1 MAILQI
7 KDKATD
13 EWMPIA
19 DPQTLTWDIY
29 DLDSESGGRNQLGE
43 MFRDRV
49 AIKRKLNCTWGPMEP
64 AEMAVLL
71 RAMKEV
77 FFELSFPDAYGNEEV
92 SLEEDDFRRTGTFY
106 VGDRSTPMYM
116 WNEDKKKYLWSGLSA
131 NFIER

>member
-7 KDKATD
+7 NGV
-13 EWMPIA
+13 PIA

-49 AIKRKLNCTWGPMEP
+49 AVKRKLNCTWGPMEP
-64 AEMAVLL
+64 AEMATLL
-71 RAMKEV
+71 KAMDEV
-77 FFELSFPDAYGNEEV
+77 FFTVRYPDAH
-92 SLEEDDFRRTGTFY
+92 DGTYREGEFY

-116 WNEDKKKYLWSGLSA
+116 WNEEKQKYLWSGLSA

>member
-7 KDKATD
+7 NKFD
-13 EWMPIA
+13 IA

-29 DLDSESGGRNQLGE
+29 DLDSEDGAGRNQEGL

-49 AIKRKLNCTWGPMEP
+49 AVKRKLSCTWPPMDN
-64 AEMAVLL
+64 AEISKLL
-71 RAMKEV
+71 KAMSSV
-77 FFELSFPDAYGNEEV
+77 FFTIRYPDAYDGAYREGE
-92 SLEEDDFRRTGTFY
+92 FY

-116 WNEDKKKYLWSGLSA
+116 WNAEKGKYLWQGLSA